1 MTSEKKSTF
10 NFFHLAALLLISS
23 AARTFAQIHPKS
35 NDGAIPRCRC
45 YSDEFL
51 AITNSMGMC
60 LSEPIYYPDVVIPS
74 SSPVQFQMTV
84 LVDDWA
90 FMYVDDELLLN
101 YSFIRPRSRVTFNYN
116 GPCTN
121 IRMRV
126 VNFSPRVR
134 PYGGAGAA
142 IIINHMENGKNVTYA
157 SSAKNA
163 MQACA
168 PGRCCEKEA
177 AYVRPIPAT
186 GIVNPPDG
194 CFPAYNGDDRNNR
207 NFCNINKWIDVRAS
221 DLMATYPLCEFVA
234 IGRMGAISVNPVDGL
249 FPNLQTYGI
258 DFKLPFCDKY

>member
-1 MTSEKKSTF
+1 MAPRIQLTSTSF
-10 NFFHLAALLLISS
+10 LPAALLLLSF
-23 AARTFAQIHPKS
+23 AVGAFAQIHPIS

-51 AITNSMGMC
+51 ALANSMDMC
-60 LSEPIYYPDVVIPS
+60 INEPIYYPDVVIPS
-74 SSPVQFQMTV
+74 DNPVEFEMTV

-90 FMYVDDELLLN
+90 FLYVNDQLLLN
-101 YSFIRPRSRVTFNYN
+101 YSRIVPRSRVTFKYK

-126 VNFSPRVR
+126 INFSPRLR

-142 IIINHMENGKNVTYA
+142 IIINRMENGKNVTYA

-168 PGRCCEKEA
+168 PGRCSDKEA
-177 AYVRPIPAT
+177 AYVKPITAT
-186 GIVNPPDG
+186 GLVNPPDG
-194 CFPAYNGDDRNNR
+194 CFPAYDGDDRNDR
-207 NFCNINKWIDVRAS
+207 DFCNINDWIEVRAS
-221 DLMATYPLCEFVA
+221 DLMATFPLCEFIA

-258 DFKLPFCDKY
+258 DFKLPFCGNQ